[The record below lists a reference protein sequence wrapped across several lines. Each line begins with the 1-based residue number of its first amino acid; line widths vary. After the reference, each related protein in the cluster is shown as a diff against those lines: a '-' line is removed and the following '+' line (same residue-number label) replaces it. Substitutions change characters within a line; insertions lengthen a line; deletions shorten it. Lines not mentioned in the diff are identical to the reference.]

1 MRYTSAVRAAIVV
14 VLVSVLSALAPAAR
28 AQLEPSVHGRLDHDM
43 VLTAAIGGGVALN
56 DRLHPDPTGSAS
68 IELRA
73 RLIDMAGLMLAAEW
87 RAEGDSR
94 LILAADVRPLFLA
107 RWILGGSLHRAY
119 LDLLLDSIGIDLGA
133 AFGPLDDDLGVAL
146 VIGFGLDVP
155 LYIGP
160 HADGL
165 FLRLGARHVTA
176 GVTDQSA
183 PRGGTSDWLLY
194 AALGARFSF
203 ASGIASWEPER
214 YEVGVHD

>member
-1 MRYTSAVRAAIVV
+1 MRYTSAVRASLLVV
-14 VLVSVLSALAPAAR
+14 FLWVSGALAPSAH
-28 AQLEPSVHGRLDHDM
+28 AQFEPAIHGRLDHDM
-43 VLTAAIGGGVALN
+43 VLTGAIGGGVALN
-56 DRLHPDPTGSAS
+56 DRVHPDPTGSAS

-73 RLIDMAGLMLAAEW
+73 RLVDMAGLMLAAEW

-94 LILAADVRPLFLA
+94 IILAADVRPLFLA
-107 RWILGGSLHRAY
+107 RWLLGASLHRAY
-119 LDLLLDSIGIDLGA
+119 LDVLLDSIGIDLGA
-133 AFGPLDDDLGVAL
+133 AFGPLDPAFGVAF

-183 PRGGTSDWLLY
+183 PRGGTSDWLIY
-194 AALGARFSF
+194 AALGGRFSV
-203 ASGIASWEPER
+203 ASGIVSWEPER
-214 YEVGVHD
+214 YEVRVE